1 MKLTHLLWLLM
12 LCITRSF
19 CAVSYSLDQWLVYLV
34 KFLQLFQRGR
44 VYNGC
49 KLLQCPMDTPIKVN
63 FTVPDVFY
71 DSVPISANMTVLE
84 KISGDLD
91 FVVTGSKCTFDL
103 KTCTKI
109 NNINVKGMCQ
119 KFTEKSAY
127 FTNVFTSVHPQLDCP
142 LLKNDYTLTTSIL
155 DLKFARIFAIEGFL
169 ITVTF
174 KLVSTDK
181 KARTKHTV
189 LCVTMEVKVTTG
201 RIG

>member
-1 MKLTHLLWLLM
+1 MNLSNLFWPFIF
-12 LCITRSF
+12 CINQSF
-19 CAVSYSLDQWLVYLV
+19 SAVSFSLKRYRVY
-34 KFLQLFQRGR
+34 FDILQRSR

-49 KLLQCPMDTPIKVN
+49 KLLQCPLDTPIKVN

-71 DSVPISANMTVLE
+71 DSVDISANISVLE

-91 FVVTGSKCTFDL
+91 FVVTGNKCTLDL

-119 KFTEKSAY
+119 KFTEKSA
-127 FTNVFTSVHPQLDCP
+127 FFSNVFSSIHPSIDCP
-142 LLKNDYTLTTSIL
+142 LLKNNYTLPQSTL
-155 DLKFARIFAIEGFL
+155 DLKFARIFSIEGYI
-169 ITVTF
+169 ITITF

-181 KARTKHTV
+181 KSKLKHTV

>member
-1 MKLTHLLWLLM
+1 
-12 LCITRSF
+12 
-19 CAVSYSLDQWLVYLV
+19 
-34 KFLQLFQRGR
+34 
-44 VYNGC
+44 
-49 KLLQCPMDTPIKVN
+49 MDTPIKVN

-71 DSVPISANMTVLE
+71 DSVDISANITVQE

-91 FVVTGSKCTFDL
+91 FVVTGNKCTLDL

-119 KFTEKSAY
+119 KFTEKSA
-127 FTNVFTSVHPQLDCP
+127 FFSNVFSSIHPAIDCP
-142 LLKNDYTLTTSIL
+142 LLKNNYTLPQSTL
-155 DLKFARIFAIEGFL
+155 DLKFARIFSIEGYI
-169 ITVTF
+169 ITITF

-181 KARTKHTV
+181 KFKTKHTV

>member
-1 MKLTHLLWLLM
+1 ME
-12 LCITRSF
+12 
-19 CAVSYSLDQWLVYLV
+19 
-34 KFLQLFQRGR
+34 
-44 VYNGC
+44 
-49 KLLQCPMDTPIKVN
+49 TPIKVN

-71 DSVPISANMTVLE
+71 DSVIIAANITVQD

-91 FVVTGSKCTFDL
+91 FVVTGSKCTLDL

-119 KFTEKSAY
+119 KFTEKSA
-127 FTNVFTSVHPQLDCP
+127 FFSNVFSSIHPQLDCP
-142 LLKNDYTLTTSIL
+142 LLKNDYILPSSTL
-155 DLKFARIFAIEGFL
+155 DLKFARIFSIEGFV

-181 KARTKHTV
+181 KSKTKHTV

-201 RIG
+201 RVG